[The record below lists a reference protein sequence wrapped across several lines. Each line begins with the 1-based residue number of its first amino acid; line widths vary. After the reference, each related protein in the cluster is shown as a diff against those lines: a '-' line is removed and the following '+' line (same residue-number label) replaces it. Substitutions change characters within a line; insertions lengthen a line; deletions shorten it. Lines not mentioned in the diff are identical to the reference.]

1 VPKKALTWLSLVAGV
16 ALVAT
21 GYLVL
26 RPQQSEITAPTPG
39 ASEHATPTT
48 TGEEVEGSDSGLPP
62 KPRAR
67 SQSSIE
73 DSATD
78 VSEHSFARLVIPKL
92 NVDAPV
98 HEVGMSTD
106 PSDPKYRILSP
117 PSDPNAIGW
126 WKDGALPGSAKGT
139 AMLIGHTKK
148 RAGVAGVGDGALGS
162 ISRLS
167 VGDSID
173 VEVEGRT
180 VAYRV
185 ERVVPDQPFS
195 AVANEAGSID
205 DREYPGGR
213 LVLVTCWFDGSK
225 FTGNTLVYAI
235 PN

>member
-1 VPKKALTWLSLVAGV
+1 MHKKALTWLSLVAGV
-16 ALVAT
+16 ALVLT

-26 RPQQSEITAPTPG
+26 RPQQSEVGAPTSS
-39 ASEHATPTT
+39 ASERTT
-48 TGEEVEGSDSGLPP
+48 SANPGNEADVPDSGLPP
-62 KPRAR
+62 KARAR
-67 SQSSIE
+67 SQASIE
-73 DSATD
+73 DSATE

-92 NVDAPV
+92 KVDAPV

-117 PSDPNAIGW
+117 PSDPDQIGW
-126 WKDGALPGSAKGT
+126 WSGGPLPGSPKGT
-139 AMLIGHTKK
+139 TLLIGHTKK
-148 RAGVAGVGDGALGS
+148 RSGVAGIGDGALGY

-167 VGDSID
+167 AGDSID

-195 AVANEAGSID
+195 TVANEAGSID

-213 LVLVTCWFDGSK
+213 LVLVTCWFDGST
-225 FTGNTLVYAI
+225 FTGNTLVYAT
-235 PN
+235 PM

>member
-1 VPKKALTWLSLVAGV
+1 MHKKAVTWLSLLAGL

-26 RPQQSEITAPTPG
+26 RPQQFEIGAPTPG
-39 ASEHATPTT
+39 ASEHDSPAG
-48 TGEEVEGSDSGLPP
+48 TGEEVEGPDSGLPP

-67 SQSSIE
+67 SQASIE

-78 VSEHSFARLVIPKL
+78 VSEHSFARLVIPRL

-117 PSDPNAIGW
+117 PSDPDTIGW
-126 WKDGALPGSAKGT
+126 WKDGPLPGSPKGT
-139 AMLIGHTKK
+139 SLLIGHTKK
-148 RAGVAGVGDGALGS
+148 RAGVAGVGDGALGY
-162 ISRLS
+162 ISRLG

-173 VEVEGRT
+173 VEVAGRT
-180 VAYRV
+180 IAYRV

-205 DREYPGGR
+205 DRDYPGGR
-213 LVLVTCWFDGSK
+213 LVLVTCWSDGSK
-225 FTGNTLVYAI
+225 FTGNTLVYAT
-235 PN
+235 PR